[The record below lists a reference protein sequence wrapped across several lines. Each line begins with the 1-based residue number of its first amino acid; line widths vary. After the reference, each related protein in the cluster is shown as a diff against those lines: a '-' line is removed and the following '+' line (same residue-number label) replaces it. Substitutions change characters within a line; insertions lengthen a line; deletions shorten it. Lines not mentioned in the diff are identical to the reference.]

1 MASFSENGGALQSP
15 SLFPVPANLTSTTTS
30 GRRRL
35 LQTASGTPYV
45 DSHVQVLCQSCNDT
59 SALLTAL
66 NGSGPSSL
74 LMASG
79 MCCAMLS
86 CHATHICSATLH

>member
-1 MASFSENGGALQSP
+1 MGVSVASFAENGGALQSP

-30 GRRRL
+30 SGRRL
-35 LQTASGTPYV
+35 LQAGTPYV

-59 SALLTAL
+59 SALLAAL

-74 LMASG
+74 FQASG

-86 CHATHICSATLH
+86 CHAIQI